1 MTSRVD
7 TNARRRAA
15 NADRGAT
22 GATLRRTGATL
33 AAAALAL
40 VALSVGAFAFWTA
53 AGSGSGSVT
62 VAAGPQ
68 PVTFTLGTPTSL
80 LYPGHSASV
89 AIVARNPNTY
99 SVHIASLA
107 QATDPGAI
115 FTVDGGH
122 SGCDV
127 AVLSFVAQNNGGSG
141 WTVPAKLG
149 STDGT
154 LTIEMPSALEMTAG
168 AAYACQG
175 ATFGVRLRTA
185 G

>member
-1 MTSRVD
+1 
-7 TNARRRAA
+7 
-15 NADRGAT
+15 
-22 GATLRRTGATL
+22 
-33 AAAALAL
+33 
-40 VALSVGAFAFWTA
+40 
-53 AGSGSGSVT
+53 
-62 VAAGPQ
+62 
-68 PVTFTLGTPTSL
+68 VTFTLGTPTSL

-99 SVHIASLA
+99 SVNIASLA
-107 QATDPGAI
+107 QATDPGAS

-127 AVLSFVAQNNGGSG
+127 AVLSFAAQDNGGSG
-141 WTVPAKLG
+141 WTVPPKLG

-154 LTIEMPSALEMTAG
+154 LTIDMPSALQMAAN